1 MSEAVEAP
9 RRWASSSRER
19 LDGFVMVW
27 LVAACCGFGSRSSR
41 VVVWSSCYSVYLVGV
56 APNFT

>member
-1 MSEAVEAP
+1 MSETVEAP

-27 LVAACCGFGSRSSR
+27 LVAACVWVPVPVPGVNGM
-41 VVVWSSCYSVYLVGV
+41 VVMLV
-56 APNFT
+56 FI